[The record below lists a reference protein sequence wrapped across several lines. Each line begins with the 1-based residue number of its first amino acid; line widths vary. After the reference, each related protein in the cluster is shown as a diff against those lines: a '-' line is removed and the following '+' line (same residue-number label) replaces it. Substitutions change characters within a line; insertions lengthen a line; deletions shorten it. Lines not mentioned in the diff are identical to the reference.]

1 MELSNLPNNSQ
12 LNHYFNSF
20 SDSVSEIASN
30 SNSNHLLNFPCH
42 NSSAIHRYNLQI
54 SSYRKTVWEGIN
66 CLVDIQIL
74 RPYYLLADPDF
85 QWFAVLRRKFF
96 FLNISDVNEI
106 KWRKYLF
113 HSSANGICTPALRFL
128 IDECRIIKFF
138 SGYIVN
144 LVKPDMKLVDMC
156 CMQSKPG
163 RKHFEHCHWQTRVK
177 YKNCC
182 SSNRCSSDRL
192 QNVKRKGL
200 TLLPFSVS
208 TSFESGRLS
217 FPPQLL
223 RAFYPA
229 T

>member
-1 MELSNLPNNSQ
+1 M
-12 LNHYFNSF
+12 Y
-20 SDSVSEIASN
+20 
-30 SNSNHLLNFPCH
+30 
-42 NSSAIHRYNLQI
+42 
-54 SSYRKTVWEGIN
+54 
-66 CLVDIQIL
+66 
-74 RPYYLLADPDF
+74 
-85 QWFAVLRRKFF
+85 
-96 FLNISDVNEI
+96 EI

-217 FPPQLL
+217 SPSERLPIGDAAMCAAAGLHRSCIICRCGDIL
-223 RAFYPA
+223 TRGCL
-229 T
+229 